1 MWRRALLVAALSS
14 SAAFAAP
21 KPEPITIPTPAQ
33 IAELESARDK
43 RPKSAERRDELA
55 LAYYRS
61 ARAALDRGEYPLYE
75 KQLAQ
80 AMAEWIESLRLEP
93 ENPSPHIYMGMV
105 SAYQGR
111 IDDTL
116 DSMYNARSLAPG
128 GAVNYSNIAET
139 LIYAGRDA
147 REVETWLSR
156 AERLGSNPAIIDLNR
171 CLLQWRD
178 GNLDGA
184 ARSFRFA
191 RKLDPAVVEVWN
203 DAPVATPIK
212 TFTDLTA
219 YCCGSPACGPYLEG
233 ACQKSA
239 LEVAHREVPEETA
252 LRELRIEMERRRE
265 LERIY
270 KKRQDLE
277 VRVKKPQEEATA
289 ASAPPAPSSPTPSPT
304 PAPEPKEQP

>member
-1 MWRRALLVAALSS
+1 MRRRTLLLAVVLLAA
-14 SAAFAAP
+14 SAQAAP
-21 KPEPITIPTPAQ
+21 KEPEPIVVPTAEQ
-33 IAELESARDK
+33 IAELERARDK
-43 RPKSAERRDELA
+43 RPKSPERRNELA
-55 LAYYRS
+55 LAHYRF
-61 ARAALDRGEYPLYE
+61 ARAALDRGEFPVYE
-75 KQLAQ
+75 DHLAR
-80 AMAEWIESLRLEP
+80 AMKEWVESLRLEP
-93 ENPSPHIYMGMV
+93 ESPEPHIYMGMV

-128 GAVNYSNIAET
+128 AAVMYSNIAET

-147 REVETWLSR
+147 REVESWLSR

-191 RKLDPAVVEVWN
+191 RKLDPSVVEVWN
-203 DAPVATPIK
+203 EAPVSTPIK
-212 TFTDLTA
+212 TFADLTA
-219 YCCGSPACGPYLEG
+219 YCCGSPACGPYLER
-233 ACQKSA
+233 ACQKSE

-265 LERIY
+265 LDRIY

-277 VRVKKPQEEATA
+277 VRVKKPEQEGAAGATT
-289 ASAPPAPSSPTPSPT
+289 PPPSSTPEN
-304 PAPEPKEQP
+304 APEEQP

>member
-1 MWRRALLVAALSS
+1 MWRRTLLVAVLLAA
-14 SAAFAAP
+14 SADAAP
-21 KPEPITIPTPAQ
+21 SKPEPIVVPTAEQ
-33 IAELESARDK
+33 ITELERARDK

-55 LAYYRS
+55 LAHYRF
-61 ARAALDRGEYPLYE
+61 ARAALDRGEFAAYE
-75 KQLAQ
+75 DHLAR
-80 AMAEWIESLRLEP
+80 AMTEWVESLRLDP
-93 ENPSPHIYMGMV
+93 ESPDPHIYMGMV

-128 GAVNYSNIAET
+128 SAVMYSNIAET

-147 REVETWLSR
+147 REVESWLSR

-191 RKLDPAVVEVWN
+191 RKLDPSVVEVWN
-203 DAPVATPIK
+203 EAPVATPIK
-212 TFTDLTA
+212 SFVDLTT
-219 YCCGSPACGPYLEG
+219 YCCGSPACGPYLER
-233 ACQKSA
+233 ACQKSE

-270 KKRQDLE
+270 QKRRDLE
-277 VRVKKPQEEATA
+277 VRVKKPEEEAASGTS
-289 ASAPPAPSSPTPSPT
+289 SAPPATN
-304 PAPEPKEQP
+304 PAPQPEEKP